1 MKQLMMACLLFAG
14 LGVTGTATFAAE
26 PDRARPAQV
35 KPVSVKI
42 NAKQMQALGIQVAAL
57 QRQTDTVL
65 AAFPAQ
71 VVVPPEREQ
80 IISSPV
86 AGLVLQVLVQPN
98 QAVRA
103 GAPLLRLAGPDWGAL
118 QLQLLQAATRGTLAR
133 QVAQREQS
141 LFDEGIIPQRRVQEA
156 QAALQE
162 SAAALSQA
170 RAALRFSG
178 MPEAAINRVLSS
190 GKLEDS
196 LVLHAAQAGVVTSI
210 AVKPGQRVEAASALL
225 HLAQTAKLWLEIQ
238 IPAAEAASWQPG
250 SKFKL
255 QGRDIAARVVS
266 TSPVVAAGSQ
276 TLALRAVIESSAH
289 GLRPGE
295 IVAVELPA
303 AGSAGGWSAPLAA
316 LAHEGKQAYVFVRTA
331 DGFEARAVTV
341 LASAG
346 QRVRVQGALNE
357 GEQIAVSGT
366 VALKGAWLAEK
377 EKGGS

>member
-1 MKQLMMACLLFAG
+1 MKRLMIACLLVVG
-14 LGVTGTATFAAE
+14 LGMTGAMVFAADPE
-26 PDRARPAQV
+26 MARPAR
-35 KPVSVKI
+35 VKI
-42 NAKQMQALGIQVAAL
+42 DAKQMQALGIQLAVL
-57 QRQTDTVL
+57 QRQTDAVL
-65 AAFPAQ
+65 ASFPAQ
-71 VVVPPEREQ
+71 VMVPPNREQ

-98 QAVRA
+98 QTVRL
-103 GAPLLRLAGPDWGAL
+103 GAPLVRLAGPEWGAL
-118 QLQLLQAATRGTLAR
+118 QLQLLQTATRATLAR
-133 QVAQREQS
+133 QAAQREQQ

-162 SAAALSQA
+162 SAAALNQA

-178 MPEAAINRVLSS
+178 MSEATINRVAAS

-225 HLAQTAKLWLEIQ
+225 HLAQTAQLWLEIQ
-238 IPAAEAASWQPG
+238 VPAADAANWQPG
-250 SKFKL
+250 TKFKL
-255 QGRDIAARVVS
+255 QGRDIAARIVS
-266 TSPVVAAGSQ
+266 LSPSVSAGSQ

-303 AGSAGGWSAPLAA
+303 AGSEGGWSVPLAA
-316 LAHEGKQAYVFVRTA
+316 VAHDGKQAYVFIRSA
-331 DGFEARAVTV
+331 DGFEARLVTV
-341 LASAG
+341 QASAG
-346 QRVRVQGALNE
+346 QRVRVQGALKD
-357 GEQIAVSGT
+357 GEQIAVSGI

-377 EKGGS
+377 GGS

>member
-1 MKQLMMACLLFAG
+1 MKRLMMAYLLVAG
-14 LGVTGTATFAAE
+14 LGMTGAAVFAADPE
-26 PDRARPAQV
+26 MARPAPV

-42 NAKQMQALGIQVAAL
+42 DAKQMQALGIQLAAL
-57 QRQTDTVL
+57 QRQTDAVL
-65 AAFPAQ
+65 ASFPAQ
-71 VVVPPEREQ
+71 VVVPPDREQ

-103 GAPLLRLAGPDWGAL
+103 GAPLVRLAGPDWGAL
-118 QLQLLQAATRGTLAR
+118 QLQLLQTATRATLAR
-133 QVAQREQS
+133 QAAQREQS

-162 SAAALSQA
+162 SAAALNQA

-178 MPEAAINRVLSS
+178 MPEAAINRVVAS

-238 IPAAEAASWQPG
+238 VPAADAANWQPG
-250 SKFKL
+250 TKFKL
-255 QGRDIAARVVS
+255 QGRDIAARIVS
-266 TSPVVAAGSQ
+266 LSPSVSAGSQ

-303 AGSAGGWSAPLAA
+303 AGSAGGWSVPLAA
-316 LAHEGKQAYVFVRTA
+316 VAHDGKQAYVFVRSA
-331 DGFEARAVTV
+331 DGFEVRPVTV
-341 LASAG
+341 SASAG
-346 QRVRVQGALNE
+346 QRVRVQGALKD
-357 GEQIAVSGT
+357 GEQIAVSGI